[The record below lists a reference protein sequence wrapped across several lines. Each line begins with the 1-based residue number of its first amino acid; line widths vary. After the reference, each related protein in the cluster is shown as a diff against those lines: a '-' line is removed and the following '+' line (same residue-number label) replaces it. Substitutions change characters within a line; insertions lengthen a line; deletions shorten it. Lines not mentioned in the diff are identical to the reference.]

1 MFLDGLKSSK
11 GSITALRVLRLMRVF
26 SIAKYWKDF
35 YELIMIILSTLH
47 DLSNIII
54 LLCIFMMSFMLI
66 GMELFGFKLSAKSK
80 DNFGTFDRTFTH

>member
-54 LLCIFMMSFMLI
+54 LLCIFMLSFMLI
-66 GMELFGFKLSAKSK
+66 GMELFGFKLPEKSD
-80 DNFGTFDRTFTH
+80 DNFGTFDRNFTH

>member
-1 MFLDGLKSSK
+1 
-11 GSITALRVLRLMRVF
+11 MRVF

-54 LLCIFMMSFMLI
+54 LLGIFTLSFMLI
-66 GMELFGFKLSAKSK
+66 GMELFGFTLSEQSEN
-80 DNFGTFDRTFTH
+80 NFGTFDR

>member
-1 MFLDGLKSSK
+1 MKSSK

-54 LLCIFMMSFMLI
+54 LLGIFMLSFMLI
-66 GMELFGFKLSAKSK
+66 GMELFGFRLPEQS
-80 DNFGTFDRTFTH
+80 DNNFGTFDRSFTH

>member
-1 MFLDGLKSSK
+1 MKSSK

-54 LLCIFMMSFMLI
+54 LLGIFMISFMLI
-66 GMELFGFKLSAKSK
+66 GMELFGFRLPEQSDK
-80 DNFGTFDRTFTH
+80 NFGTFDRSFTH

>member
-1 MFLDGLKSSK
+1 
-11 GSITALRVLRLMRVF
+11 MRVF

-54 LLCIFMMSFMLI
+54 LLGIFTLSFMLI
-66 GMELFGFKLSAKSK
+66 GMELFGFTLSEQSEN
-80 DNFGTFDRTFTH
+80 NFGTFDHSFTH

>member
-1 MFLDGLKSSK
+1 
-11 GSITALRVLRLMRVF
+11 MRVF

-54 LLCIFMMSFMLI
+54 LLCIFMLSFMLI
-66 GMELFGFKLSAKSK
+66 GMELFGFKLPVKSD
-80 DNFGTFDRTFTH
+80 DNFGIFDRNFIH